1 MKNHPYKSQ
10 LSWIRLIKVDNLY
23 VLENK
28 IVITN
33 VHFVLLLSPCPFHY
47 FSQSRDKNEIVFLN
61 QNQMLLLLL

>member
-28 IVITN
+28 IVITD
-33 VHFVLLLSPCPFHY
+33 VFCSIILFYYYHLAHFTTSVN
-47 FSQSRDKNEIVFLN
+47 QEIK
-61 QNQMLLLLL
+61 MK